1 MIREN
6 GADVWHVLAR
16 HTLTS
21 DMAYIFIVDTEAKT
35 LSEVILGICYVQ
47 GKKASMGKI
56 LEQMAIDKLF
66 VRGSAT
72 FLSPS
77 VSGLV
82 AQPEC
87 HESSQR
93 LATEPRS

>member
-1 MIREN
+1 MLKLRSRVEKT
-6 GADVWHVLAR
+6 APDVWHVIAC
-16 HTLTS
+16 HTRTP

-35 LSEVILGICYVQ
+35 LSEVILGLCYVQ

-72 FLSPS
+72 FLSHS

-82 AQPEC
+82 AQHEC
-87 HESSQR
+87 HDKSQ
-93 LATEPRS
+93 